1 MLRALLAAL
10 AFEWAIMN
18 SEKNHHT
25 VIYCRNIKKTYGEG
39 GAKVFALRGVDL
51 DVYQSELL
59 MLVGPSGCGKTTFVS
74 IISALLKADSGE
86 CSVLGDDLS
95 KLSDEKKNCFRSH
108 SIGFVFQSFNLLP
121 ALDAVE
127 NVAIPLLIQ
136 GVKRTIAIKEAKI
149 MLDAVGLGSRPHAL
163 SGELSGGQQQR
174 VAIARALVHK
184 PKIIICDEPT
194 SSLDHESGQQI
205 MELLRSLVKQENK
218 TLVVVTHDNR
228 IFSFA
233 DRMAYMD
240 DGRIIQIENNIG
252 ESQ

>member
-1 MLRALLAAL
+1 
-10 AFEWAIMN
+10 MN

-25 VIYCRNIKKTYGEG
+25 AIYCRNINKTYGEG
-39 GAKVFALRGVDL
+39 EAKVFALRGVDL

-95 KLSDEKKNCFRSH
+95 KLSDEKKNYFRSH

-121 ALDAVE
+121 ALTAVE
-127 NVAIPLLIQ
+127 NVAIPLLIL
-136 GVKRTIAIKEAKI
+136 GVKRIIALKEAKT
-149 MLDAVGLGSRPHAL
+149 MLDAVGLGSRSYAL

-205 MELLRSLVKQENK
+205 MALLRSLVKQENK

-240 DGRIIQIENNIG
+240 DGRIIKIENKNG

>member
-1 MLRALLAAL
+1 
-10 AFEWAIMN
+10 MN

-25 VIYCRNIKKTYGEG
+25 AIYCRNINKTYGEG
-39 GAKVFALRGVDL
+39 EAKVFALRGVDL

-86 CSVLGDDLS
+86 CCVLGDDLS
-95 KLSDEKKNCFRSH
+95 KSSDDEKNYFRSH

-121 ALDAVE
+121 ALTAVE

-136 GVKRTIAIKEAKI
+136 GVKRTIALKEAKI
-149 MLDAVGLGSRPHAL
+149 VLDTVGLGSRPYAL